1 MVKIDNKYAD
11 IRLPLRNNKSYSINY
26 IGAYSTVYGNFEKMP
41 LKEEP
46 KPGSKDKEDKLAEEM
61 GSMYRSVMRAS
72 GVDDG
77 NKNTRFSALVGD
89 GKALKINM
97 NCQNCTV
104 DFK

>member
-1 MVKIDNKYAD
+1 
-11 IRLPLRNNKSYSINY
+11 PLRNNKSYSINY
-26 IGAYSTVYGNFEKMP
+26 VGSYSTVYGNFEKLP

-46 KPGSKDKEDKLAEEM
+46 KPASKDKEDKLAEEIR
-61 GSMYRSVMRAS
+61 SVNRSVMRAYS
-72 GVDDG
+72 GDDS
-77 NKNTRFSALVGD
+77 NNNTRFSALVGD